1 MENTLSQNFVIES
14 LQRPYVSATSSAN
27 PTSKSNSTLTEE
39 TSLNGSYTVHCSD
52 EAATAA
58 VVQALAQSLSAYM
71 DSQIRQIP
79 ETTHLDISLHGDLG
93 SGKTTAVRYLLKE
106 LGYTGKVKSPTYSL
120 CEPHILQINE
130 HAIHLYHFDFYRI
143 QSPSEWIEVGLQE
156 HFTSLEPSLCIVEWP
171 EKAGN
176 TLPLMDL
183 SIEIQANPSIH
194 HHEYERQVTFH
205 ANTPSG
211 QELLKNLVNRLD
223 SKTQTPN

>member
-1 MENTLSQNFVIES
+1 VENVLSQNFVIES
-14 LQRPYVSATSSAN
+14 LQRPYVSAAPSEN
-27 PTSKSNSTLTEE
+27 P
-39 TSLNGSYTVHCSD
+39 NGSYTVHCSD

-58 VVQALAQSLSAYM
+58 LVQSLAQALSASINFQASQSPAAA
-71 DSQIRQIP
+71 
-79 ETTHLDISLHGDLG
+79 HLHISLQGDLG

-120 CEPHILQINE
+120 CEPHILQINQ
-130 HAIHLYHFDFYRI
+130 HAIHLYHFDFYRM
-143 QSPSEWIEVGLQE
+143 QSPSEWIEAGLQE
-156 HFTSLEPSLCIVEWP
+156 HFSSHEPTICIVEWP

-183 SIEIQANPSIH
+183 GIEIQANSGGDRH
-194 HHEYERQVTFH
+194 ERQVTLY

-223 SKTQTPN
+223 SKPQTQN